1 MKRLVYL
8 DYNATSPIR
17 SAVIDTMTA
26 AMQSVGNPSS
36 VHAAG
41 RGARAAVEEARAQV
55 AALVNTRPRDI
66 VFTSGGTEA
75 SNTVIR
81 GVGTSSVLISSIEHD
96 CGFAAA
102 KESGLP
108 TYVIP
113 TSDQGVV
120 DMDALR
126 SLLEEAEKPALV
138 SVMLAN
144 NEMGVIQDIPAIV
157 ALAKDYGA
165 RVFTDAV
172 QAAGKIPLDF
182 KALGVDYLS
191 LSAHKLGGPQ
201 GVGAIVL
208 GPTAPLKSLISGGGQ
223 ELSRRSGTENVA
235 GIAGFG
241 TAAMEAMVGLGDMDR
256 IRSLRDRLESE
267 VRATANDAI
276 VVGSGADRLANT
288 SCLIMPGV
296 KGETQ
301 VMHFDLNGICI
312 SSGSACS
319 SGKVKVSHVLTAMGF
334 APEMAECS
342 IRVSLG
348 YGTTEED
355 IDAFVAAWKSI
366 YTRTRAR

>member
-26 AMQSVGNPSS
+26 VMQSVGNPSS

-41 RGARAAVEEARAQV
+41 RGARAKVEEARAQV
-55 AALVNTRPRDI
+55 AALVNARPRDV

-81 GVGTSSVLISSIEHD
+81 GVGAASILVSAIEHD
-96 CGFAAA
+96 CVFAAA

-120 DMDALR
+120 DMEALR
-126 SLLEEAEKPALV
+126 GLLEKAEKPALV

-144 NEMGVIQDIPAIV
+144 NEIGAIQDVAAIV
-157 ALAKDYGA
+157 ALAKEFGA

-208 GPTAPLKSLISGGGQ
+208 GPTAPLKSLIPGGGQ

-256 IRSLRDRLESE
+256 IRALRDKLESE

-301 VMHFDLNGICI
+301 VMHFDLNGICV

-334 APEMAECS
+334 APELAECS

-348 YGTTEED
+348 YRTTEED
-355 IDAFVAAWKSI
+355 VDAFVAAWKSI

>member
-17 SAVIDTMTA
+17 DEVIDTVTA
-26 AMQSVGNPSS
+26 AMRTVGNPSS

-41 RGARAAVEEARAQV
+41 RDARARVEEARTQV
-55 AALVNTRPRDI
+55 AAMVNARPRDV

-81 GVGTSSVLISSIEHD
+81 GAGAASILISAIEHD

-108 TYVIP
+108 VYVIP

-120 DMDALR
+120 DMGSLQ
-126 SLLEEAEKPALV
+126 SLLAKAEKPALV

-144 NEMGVIQDIPAIV
+144 NEMGALQDVAAIATV
-157 ALAKDYGA
+157 AKEHGA
-165 RVFTDAV
+165 RMHTDAV
-172 QAAGKIPLDF
+172 QAAGKISLDF
-182 KALGVDYLS
+182 KALGVDYLT

-208 GPTAPLKSLISGGGQ
+208 GPTAPLKSLIAGGGQ

-241 TAAMEAMVGLGDMDR
+241 TGAMEAMVGLGDMDR
-256 IRSLRDRLESE
+256 IKGLRDRLESE
-267 VRATANDAI
+267 IRAIANDVI
-276 VVGSGADRLANT
+276 VVGSGAERIANT

-301 VMHFDLNGICI
+301 VMHFDLNGICV

-334 APEMAECS
+334 APEQAECS

-348 YGTTEED
+348 YQTTEAD
-355 IDAFVAAWKSI
+355 VDAFVAAWKSI
-366 YTRTRAR
+366 YSRTRAR